1 MQKLDDILINNQPHN
16 ITGDKSN
23 MEILLSILP
32 VLLFLIFL
40 FLLDSFKLVQKK
52 ILVFAVLWGI
62 ISAGLAYML
71 NNYIIDLSQLS
82 LETYSKYIAPG
93 TEEIIKSLFI
103 FVLISRKKI
112 GFMIDA
118 VVYGFAVGTGFALVE
133 NSLYIYNFPDVS
145 IAVGIIRGFG
155 TAFMH
160 GGCTA
165 LLALMLI
172 NSKNTEASFLKHS
185 FIAFIAIYL
194 IHSAFNHFYVHPLL
208 QTVGIIVLLPLI
220 FILIFNRNEKQL
232 QHWLEMEFS
241 SEIELLQMI
250 NKGQLSETRAGEYL
264 TSLKTRFS
272 PEIIVDMYCYI
283 RLYLELSIKA
293 KRNLMLRE
301 NGFPMIQEDDIEDKL
316 QELHVLKKQI
326 GKVGEIT
333 LAPLIRMNY
342 RDLWKL
348 SLLK

>member
-1 MQKLDDILINNQPHN
+1 
-16 ITGDKSN
+16 
-23 MEILLSILP
+23 MEVPLSTIP
-32 VLLFLIFL
+32 VIMFLFFL
-40 FLLDSFKLVQKK
+40 FLLDSFKLVQKG
-52 ILVFAVLWGI
+52 ILFLAIMWGAF
-62 ISAGLAYML
+62 SAGLAYVFNNIML
-71 NNYIIDLSQLS
+71 DSGKLTFDFLS
-82 LETYSKYIAPG
+82 LYIAPG

-103 FVLISRKKI
+103 FLLISRKRI

-133 NSLYIYNFPDVS
+133 NSIYIYNIPDLS

-165 LLALMLI
+165 LLALILI
-172 NSKNTEASFLKHS
+172 NAKNIEGSYLKHAV
-185 FIAFIAIYL
+185 IAFIAIYI
-194 IHSAFNHFYVHPLL
+194 IHSVFNHFYVNPLL
-208 QTVGIIVLLPLI
+208 QTVGVIVLLPLI

-232 QHWLEMEFS
+232 QQWLEMEFS
-241 SEIELLQMI
+241 NEIELLQLI
-250 NKGQLSETRAGEYL
+250 NKGQFSGSRAGEYL
-264 TSLKTRFS
+264 ISLKSRFS
-272 PEIIVDMYCYI
+272 PELIVDMYCYI
-283 RLYLELSIKA
+283 RLYLELSVKA

-301 NGFPMIQEDDIEDKL
+301 NGFPIIQESDIQSKL
-316 QELHVLKKQI
+316 QELHMLKKQI

>member
-1 MQKLDDILINNQPHN
+1 
-16 ITGDKSN
+16 
-23 MEILLSILP
+23 MEIIFSTLP
-32 VLLFLIFL
+32 VVMFLLFL

-52 ILVFAVLWGI
+52 ILVFAVTWGI
-62 ISAGLAYML
+62 ISAGLAYLL
-71 NNYIIDLSQLS
+71 NNFLIDASQLP
-82 LETYSKYIAPG
+82 LETFSKYIAPG
-93 TEEIIKSLFI
+93 TEEIIKSLLI
-103 FVLISRKKI
+103 FLLISRKRI

-133 NSLYIYNFPDVS
+133 NSFYIYNFPDVS

-172 NSKNTEASFLKHS
+172 NAKNLETSYLKHIC
-185 FIAFIAIYL
+185 IAFIATYL

-208 QTVGIIVLLPLI
+208 QTAGIIVLLPLI

-232 QHWLEMEFS
+232 QQWLEMEFS
-241 SEIELLQMI
+241 SEIELLQLI
-250 NKGQLSETRAGEYL
+250 NKGQFSGSRAGEYL
-264 TSLKTRFS
+264 ASLKSRFS
-272 PEIIVDMYCYI
+272 PEVIVDMYCYI

-293 KRNLMLRE
+293 KRNMMLRE
-301 NGFPMIQEDDIEDKL
+301 NGFPIIQESDIQVKL
-316 QELHVLKKQI
+316 QELQALKKQI

-348 SLLK
+348 SLLE